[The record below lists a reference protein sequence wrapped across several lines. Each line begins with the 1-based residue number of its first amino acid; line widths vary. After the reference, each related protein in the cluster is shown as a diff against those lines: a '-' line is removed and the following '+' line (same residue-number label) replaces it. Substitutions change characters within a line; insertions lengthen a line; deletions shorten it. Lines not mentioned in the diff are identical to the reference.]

1 LQESAVEWEDE
12 DILSESSDPAEEQI
26 KEEEVHI
33 SAEVSDIE

>member
-1 LQESAVEWEDE
+1 MQESAVEWEDE
-12 DILSESSDPAEEQI
+12 EILSESSDPSGEQN